1 MSVAEGLFITLEGGE
16 GAGKTTQSRLLV
28 ERLRQAGHEVVLT
41 REPGGTPGAEAL
53 REVLLFG
60 AAPLSWKAQVLGHMA
75 ARADHIDNLIRPALE
90 RGAIVV
96 CDRFHD
102 STVTYQ
108 GYGIGQGERDIL
120 LFIGDVRRL
129 LAFEPDI
136 TLLLTVPLETG
147 ADRLAARGGRTD
159 RYEAE
164 SVAFHERVEKGF
176 AAIVAAEPSRMRV
189 VNGARSPEDVAQTV
203 YDCVTACL
211 DARLKG

>member
-1 MSVAEGLFITLEGGE
+1 MSDGLFITFEGGE

-75 ARADHIDNLIRPALE
+75 ARADHIDNLIRPAIE
-90 RGAIVV
+90 RGAVVV

-108 GYGIGQGERDIL
+108 GYGVGRAEQAILSFIADI
-120 LFIGDVRRL
+120 RRL
-129 LAFEPDI
+129 LAFEPDLTI
-136 TLLLTVPLETG
+136 LLTVPLETG
-147 ADRLAARGGRTD
+147 MDRLAARGGRTD

-164 SVAFHERVEKGF
+164 SVAFHERVEAGF
-176 AAIVAAEPSRMRV
+176 AAIAAADPVRMRV
-189 VNGARSPEDVAQTV
+189 VNGVRAPDEVAQTI
-203 YDCVTACL
+203 YDCATACL
-211 DARLKG
+211 EARLKG

>member
-1 MSVAEGLFITLEGGE
+1 MSDGLFITFEGGE

-28 ERLRQAGHEVVLT
+28 ERLRRAGHEVVLT

-90 RGAIVV
+90 RGAVVV

-108 GYGIGQGERDIL
+108 GYGIGRAEQAIL
-120 LFIGDVRRL
+120 SFIADVRRS
-129 LAFEPDI
+129 LAFEPDLTI
-136 TLLLTVPLETG
+136 LLTVPLETG
-147 ADRLAARGGRTD
+147 MDRLAARGGRTD

-164 SVAFHERVEKGF
+164 SVAFHERVEAGF
-176 AAIVAAEPSRMRV
+176 AAIAAAEPARMRV
-189 VNGARSPEDVAQTV
+189 VNGARAPDEVAQTV

-211 DARLKG
+211 EARLKG